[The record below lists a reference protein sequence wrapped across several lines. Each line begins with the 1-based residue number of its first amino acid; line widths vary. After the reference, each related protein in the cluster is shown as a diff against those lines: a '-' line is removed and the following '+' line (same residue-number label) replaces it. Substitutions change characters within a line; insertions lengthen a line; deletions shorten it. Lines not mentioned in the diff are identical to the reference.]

1 MAHRRVNGEG
11 TIYRRKDGRYE
22 AATYV
27 PTASGRRKRVRI
39 YARTRAEVSEKLVAS
54 QRQAHQG
61 IPVSDVAHR
70 LDEYLDYWLEHVVRS
85 SRRPSTYENYAW
97 VATRFLKPGLGT
109 HRLEKLSVATVQKWL
124 DKQFGEGMSAHRIRL
139 LRAVLSAALT
149 RAQREELVQRNVAR
163 LVELPK
169 YQAKERNPWSAEE
182 AKRFLAAAI
191 DHELYPAFLMLMLYG
206 LRRGEVLGLRWS
218 DVDFDHGLL
227 HIRNQLQRRGGGFLQ
242 GSVKTRAGE
251 RDLPLLVPVR
261 EVLRSQQEMCAAI
274 SPGSPPDGLVF
285 ITTLGQPRDP
295 DSFRVSFQRLAKRN
309 GLRVIA
315 VHDVRHTTATLLKD
329 LGVPARDAQI
339 ILGHA
344 DISTT
349 QQIYQH
355 ASLENRQNALEK
367 VTTAL
372 LQPTV
377 RVKSEEVVEPAVRC
391 RQNADYCRQNDGS
404 VALLGMFLTSV
415 NNGTPDRIRTYDLW
429 YRKSKIWSLR
439 ECVTG
444 VEGALNVWRRQWIL
458 GCVAVSVA
466 VRHLEQPLG
475 ELAIVGLLDSG
486 SSTVPIELLRH

>member
-27 PTASGRRKRVRI
+27 LTASGGRKRVRI
-39 YARTRAEVSEKLVAS
+39 YARTRAEANEKLVAS

-97 VATRFLKPGLGT
+97 AVTRFLKPGLGT

-139 LRAVLSAALT
+139 LRTVLSAALT

-163 LVELPK
+163 LVELPR
-169 YQAKERNPWSAEE
+169 YRAKERNPWSADE
-182 AKRFLAAAI
+182 AKRFLAVAV
-191 DHELYPAFLMLMLYG
+191 DHELYPAFLLLMLYG

-218 DVDFDHGLL
+218 DVDFDRGLL
-227 HIRNQLQRRGGGFLQ
+227 HIRNQLQRRTGGFLQ
-242 GSVKTRAGE
+242 GPVKTRAGE
-251 RDLPLLVPVR
+251 RDLPLLGPVR
-261 EVLRSQQEMCAAI
+261 EALLSQQGLCAAI
-274 SPGSPPDGLVF
+274 SPGLPPDGLVF
-285 ITTLGQPRDP
+285 ITVLGQPRDP

-309 GLRVIA
+309 DLRVIA

-329 LGVPARDAQI
+329 LGIPARDAQI
-339 ILGHA
+339 ILGHS
-344 DISTT
+344 DIATT

-355 ASLENRQNALEK
+355 ASLENRQDALEK
-367 VTTAL
+367 ITSAL

-377 RVKSEEVVEPAVRC
+377 RAQSEEVVEPAVRC
-391 RQNADYCRQNDGS
+391 RQKVDYCRQNDGS
-404 VALLGMFLTSV
+404 FALPGMFLTSV
-415 NNGTPDRIRTYDLW
+415 NNGAPEGIRTPDLW
-429 YRKSKIWSLR
+429 YRKPTLYPAELR
-439 ECVTG
+439 
-444 VEGALNVWRRQWIL
+444 
-458 GCVAVSVA
+458 
-466 VRHLEQPLG
+466 VRTDRYYSRP
-475 ELAIVGLLDSG
+475 
-486 SSTVPIELLRH
+486 T